1 MLQGMWKR
9 LRDVLPTPIA
19 ISRREHVRCCAGVLI
34 GMAVTALLTG
44 YAFGTDTL
52 LPQMI
57 APMGACAVLLFALP
71 ASPLAQPWSVLGG
84 NLIAAL
90 VGITCAH
97 WIDNPAGAAALA
109 VALSLCMMLSLRCL
123 HPPAGAIALTAVLGG
138 PAIQSMGYAFAL
150 VPVVMN
156 SVALLG
162 TAILFHRLTGHR
174 YPHRHVVSTTV
185 APQRPVTPLLTPA
198 YAGVNAQSLRADLEA
213 VLAQRDELLDI
224 DLDDLQEVFEAVQT
238 LARHRHT
245 TRSGLTGGAEPA
257 QALRI
262 AQYEDAG

>member
-1 MLQGMWKR
+1 MLQGILKR
-9 LRDVLPTPIA
+9 LREALPTPIA

-34 GMAVTALLTG
+34 GISVTALLTG
-44 YAFGTDTL
+44 YAFGTETL

-90 VGITCAH
+90 IGITCAH
-97 WIDNPAGAAALA
+97 WIQNPAGAAALA
-109 VALSLCMMLSLRCL
+109 VTLSLCMMLSLRCL

-138 PAIQSMGYAFAL
+138 PAIHSMGYSFAL
-150 VPVVMN
+150 VPVAMN

-162 TAILFHRLTGHR
+162 TAILFHRFTGHR
-174 YPHRHVVSTTV
+174 YPHRHTVSV
-185 APQRPVTPLLTPA
+185 AMPSPSLATPLPLYTHLQPT
-198 YAGVNAQSLRADLEA
+198 RADLET

-224 DLDDLQEVFEAVQT
+224 DIDDLQEVFDAVQT
-238 LARHRHT
+238 LARHRHADG
-245 TRSGLTGGAEPA
+245 SGVAGCPKPA
-257 QALRI
+257 QA
-262 AQYEDAG
+262 